1 MKLEE
6 ATKLAL
12 NRDLVRARH
21 VNTRNKR
28 ANTPKESGAPLSI
41 NTLDSSVL
49 DQDPVLYNNSI
60 IQQLLSLNSSS
71 YPQSTT
77 TLPTTTTGT
86 ATGTA
91 TSSQASLIP
100 NSSGDIN
107 VNNKSS
113 KRKKRLSNTSS
124 NESKKEAAL
133 FTLKPSGVE
142 FNGLDGQWIGQYE
155 DNFDDN
161 PDSER
166 KEYNEDG
173 EEIRPD
179 PIMIP
184 S

>member
-28 ANTPKESGAPLSI
+28 ANTSKDAEATPLSI
-41 NTLDSSVL
+41 NTLDSNVL
-49 DQDPVLYNNSI
+49 EQDPVLYNNSI

-71 YPQSTT
+71 CPKQSN
-77 TLPTTTTGT
+77 
-86 ATGTA
+86 
-91 TSSQASLIP
+91 SSQESSLLP
-100 NSSGDIN
+100 SSLSTDANNSNNNIN
-107 VNNKSS
+107 RNDNKSS
-113 KRKKRLSNTSS
+113 KKKKRLSNGSDA
-124 NESKKEAAL
+124 KETAL
-133 FTLKPSGVE
+133 FTLKPSGIE
-142 FNGLDGQWIGQYE
+142 FNSLDAQWHGQYE
-155 DNFDDN
+155 DNFDSN

-173 EEIRPD
+173 EEITPD
-179 PIMIP
+179 PIVIP

>member
-28 ANTPKESGAPLSI
+28 ANTSKDAEATPLSI
-41 NTLDSSVL
+41 NTLDSNVL
-49 DQDPVLYNNSI
+49 EQDPVLYNNSI

-71 YPQSTT
+71 CPKQSN
-77 TLPTTTTGT
+77 
-86 ATGTA
+86 
-91 TSSQASLIP
+91 SSQESSLLP
-100 NSSGDIN
+100 SSLSTDANNIN
-107 VNNKSS
+107 RNDNKSS
-113 KRKKRLSNTSS
+113 KKKKRLSNGSDA
-124 NESKKEAAL
+124 KETAL
-133 FTLKPSGVE
+133 FTLKPSGIE
-142 FNGLDGQWIGQYE
+142 FNSLDAQWHGQYE
-155 DNFDDN
+155 DNFDSN

-173 EEIRPD
+173 EEITPG
-179 PIMIP
+179 PIVIP

>member
-28 ANTPKESGAPLSI
+28 ANTSKDAGGTPLTI
-41 NTLDSSVL
+41 NTLDSNVL
-49 DQDPVLYNNSI
+49 EQDPVLYNNSI

-71 YPQSTT
+71 CPSIPTNSKQSN
-77 TLPTTTTGT
+77 
-86 ATGTA
+86 
-91 TSSQASLIP
+91 SSQESSSLIP
-100 NSSGDIN
+100 SSLSTDVNSNNVSGK
-107 VNNKSS
+107 KSS
-113 KRKKRLSNTSS
+113 KKKKRLSNES
-124 NESKKEAAL
+124 NGKESAL

-142 FNGLDGQWIGQYE
+142 FNSLDAPWHGQYE
-155 DNFDDN
+155 DNFNDN

-166 KEYNEDG
+166 KEYNENG
-173 EEIRPD
+173 EEITSD
-179 PIMIP
+179 PIIIP